1 MMRVIIIDDE
11 PLAIRELVAMLAKF
25 PDVDVVDTARDVHEA
40 KVKIEQ
46 SKPDLIFLDINM
58 PGQSGFD
65 LLEALD
71 DVPYVVFVTAYDQY
85 AMQAFEVNALDY
97 ILKPINK
104 DRLQEAIQKVA
115 RVKAAQEQ
123 RKRSPIAASTDPNVL
138 TPHRK
143 LFLKDGE
150 KCYFVEVSEIFLVE
164 SVGNYVRIH
173 FGNHRPLIHRSLSYV
188 DERLA
193 AADFFRADRQHI
205 INLRYIESIR
215 PQINNTLEVT
225 LRSGHQIELSQRQ
238 SVRFKELMGL

>member
-1 MMRVIIIDDE
+1 MMRVMLIDDE
-11 PLAIRELVAMLAKF
+11 PLAIRELTAMLARF
-25 PDVDVVDTARDVHEA
+25 PAIEIVESAREA
-40 KVKIEQ
+40 KDARQKIERL
-46 SKPDLIFLDINM
+46 KPDLLFLDINM
-58 PGQSGFD
+58 PGMSGFE
-65 LLEALD
+65 LLESLE
-71 DVPYVVFVTAYDQY
+71 DVPHVIFVTAYDEY

-97 ILKPINK
+97 ILKPVNM
-104 DRLQEAIQKVA
+104 DRLHDAIQKAERAVA
-115 RVKAAQEQ
+115 HQQQ
-123 RKRSPIAASTDPNVL
+123 RRQQPIANLSSNVL
-138 TPHRK
+138 SPHRK